1 MRRVT
6 LLVPAFVALLATTVT
21 AQEPKTDIYLMQV
34 ATAVSGASGGSPV
47 WVVICD
53 DTAGTY
59 DVVGTFKTA
68 QAAQQGLS
76 SERQSGKDCEIE
88 GPYTAGP
95 VYENQ
100 VARYGTG
107 CKKLADTDCVSDSA
121 FVFRVTDLDSV
132 TLTYWRRN
140 ATRVVERIRPDQVEA
155 IFFTMPSIDRML
167 IPYYVRTR
175 GMNYALR
182 KRGELQRIFH
192 ARDYAPPAQR

>member
-1 MRRVT
+1 MRPAT
-6 LLVPAFVALLATTVT
+6 LLTAVLVTVVATAVV
-21 AQEPKTDIYLMQV
+21 AQEPKTDIYLMQI

-47 WVVICD
+47 WVVICG

-59 DVVGTFKTA
+59 DVVGTFKTV
-68 QAAQQGLS
+68 QEAQQKLNT
-76 SERQSGKDCEIE
+76 ERQAGKNCAIE

-95 VYENQ
+95 VYADA

-132 TLTYWRRN
+132 TLTYKLRN
-140 ATRVVERIRPDQVEA
+140 GTRIVEPIRTDQVEA

-167 IPYYVRTR
+167 VPYYVRTR
-175 GMNYALR
+175 GINYALN
-182 KRGELQRIFH
+182 KRREFLRIFR
-192 ARDYAPPAQR
+192 ARDYLPAQR